1 MRRELTR
8 GTVII
13 VLISVA
19 AVPGAVC
26 WLLLGAWWAVA
37 GIIGGPPAA
46 LVIYATVRAY
56 TDPEPGALLDDH
68 EPYRALTQLHQGLP
82 VWRTLARVWPGR
94 FREPLAQ
101 NLLVQAEAL
110 QALGRTGQAL
120 APAAEAVA
128 IWQDLAAGRPARFT
142 AGLAEAAA
150 RRAGVL
156 AAAGQQ
162 AQAAAAMGEAAR
174 LYRDLA
180 VPGTGGKYLADLA
193 DSLTS
198 QAAWLT
204 DMGRDGEALAAIGE
218 AVSLQDR
225 LPHAALPQSAARALL
240 LDGALLTGQGRHH
253 EAVRVLARGWHLAA
267 GRRDLLAAAVPALRA
282 AYRADQSAFIA
293 VWHTETG
300 GEPPTWLTS

>member
-13 VLISVA
+13 ELISVA

-150 RRAGVL
+150 RRACVL

-162 AQAAAAMGEAAR
+162 AQAAAAMGKAAR
-174 LYRDLA
+174 LYR
-180 VPGTGGKYLADLA
+180 DLA

-253 EAVRVLARGWHLAA
+253 EAARVLARGWHLAA

-282 AYRADQSAFIA
+282 RLPGRPERLHRRMAHRNRR
-293 VWHTETG
+293 
-300 GEPPTWLTS
+300 